1 MNWPTWW
8 DWELEISP
16 HVEKR
21 MEERNFTEIDLRD
34 MMQRAQTF
42 EADEIEGR
50 YVIQTRRQQHDWKI
64 IVEPDATDH
73 LLVVITAFPI

>member
-1 MNWPTWW
+1 MNWPIWW
-8 DWELEISP
+8 DWEIEISP

-34 MMQRAQTF
+34 MMQRAQ
-42 EADEIEGR
+42 ACDPDEIEGR

-64 IVEPDATDH
+64 IVEPDEVDH

>member
-1 MNWPTWW
+1 MNWPIWW

-34 MMQRAQTF
+34 MM
-42 EADEIEGR
+42 
-50 YVIQTRRQQHDWKI
+50 
-64 IVEPDATDH
+64 
-73 LLVVITAFPI
+73 

>member
-1 MNWPTWW
+1 MNWPIWW

-21 MEERNFTEIDLRD
+21 MEEREFTEIDLRD
-34 MMQRAQTF
+34 MMQRAQ
-42 EADEIEGR
+42 ACDSDEIEGR
-50 YVIQTRRQQHDWKI
+50 YVIQTRRQQHNWKI
-64 IVEPDATDH
+64 IVEPDEIDH

>member
-1 MNWPTWW
+1 MNWPIWW

-34 MMQRAQTF
+34 MMQRAQ
-42 EADEIEGR
+42 ACDPGEIEGR
-50 YVIQTRRQQHDWKI
+50 YVIQTRLQQHNWKI
-64 IVEPDATDH
+64 IVEPDEIDH